1 MKKKQLLSGV
11 MALLLSASLCACGG
25 SKTAEG
31 TSEAAGESSEAET
44 SNTLSEGTPVPGG
57 SVVYG
62 MTQDL
67 ASLDPHVDTDAGTRD
82 VVFNLYEG
90 LVKPTSDG
98 GFIPAVA
105 SDYTISDDAKT
116 YTFTLRDGVTF
127 HDGTPVTIEDVK
139 YSIDRYAEIQ
149 GESSAFSS
157 LVDSVEVQDDKT
169 LVVNLKESYSE
180 FLPMMTIAIIPKS
193 NEDPAGNP
201 IGTGP
206 FKYVSYTPGQ
216 NLELEKYDG
225 YWQEGVPSLDS
236 VEFKFIADVDTAF
249 VELQAGTIDIS
260 DPSYSLEAAN
270 QIATIN
276 GGNSDLDGSVITT
289 RLKDFRGYGYIALSA
304 ENVKVGNDPA
314 SEESKDLR
322 KAIMTV
328 IAAYRDEGI
337 NSYYGDTAT
346 IINYPMSNTSW
357 AAPSVTD
364 DGYKIAYST
373 DVDGNEIYTSDMS
386 GDTKYAAALQAAL
399 GYFEAA
405 GYTVEN
411 GQVTAAPAGAKMEY
425 TVNIGASGNG
435 DHPSFQVL
443 TNAAAALKTIGFT
456 LTVNDLANASDL
468 YSSYQSGV
476 AEGWVAAWQST
487 NDPDTYQLY
496 DSNGSTN
503 YYKINDS
510 DLDELIEAARQTT
523 DQDARKAMYKEAMEI
538 ILDWGVELP
547 VYQRSEATIFSSERV
562 DTTTIPN
569 DMTPYWTYQSEINKI
584 ALK

>member
-98 GFIPAVA
+98 GFIAAVA

-116 YTFTLRDGVTF
+116 YTFTLRDGITF
-127 HDGTPVTIEDVK
+127 HDGTTVTIEDVK

-180 FLPMMTIAIIPKS
+180 FLPMMTIAIIPQS
-193 NEDPAGNP
+193 NEDPVGNP

-249 VELQAGTIDIS
+249 VELQAGTIDILKYLTS
-260 DPSYSLEAAN
+260 AQAETLGDDYNIVQGSMNLVHAMYLNSAYEPLSKTEVRQALCYAVDRDAINNFIFGGKSHIIGSHMIPAMSKYYEPEAETVYSYDPEKAKELLADAGYADGFDLEITVPSSYSQHVDSAQIIADELSQVGINVTLN
-270 QIATIN
+270 QVEWSTWLQDVYK
-276 GGNSDLDGSVITT
+276 GGN
-289 RLKDFRGYGYIALSA
+289 FQA
-304 ENVKVGNDPA
+304 
-314 SEESKDLR
+314 
-322 KAIMTV
+322 TV
-328 IAAYRDEGI
+328 IGFDG
-337 NSYYGDTAT
+337 TL
-346 IINYPMSNTSW
+346 
-357 AAPSVTD
+357 APSDWLKKYVTD
-364 DGYKIAYST
+364 DAKNFMHYSNTEYDDVFNTAYTTVDDDVKVENYKKAQMILAEDAAAVYIEDPANLVAVSKKFGGYTFYPTAA
-373 DVDGNEIYTSDMS
+373 EDMS
-386 GDTKYAAALQAAL
+386 LLYQ
-399 GYFEAA
+399 
-405 GYTVEN
+405 VE
-411 GQVTAAPAGAKMEY
+411 Q
-425 TVNIGASGNG
+425 
-435 DHPSFQVL
+435 
-443 TNAAAALKTIGFT
+443 
-456 LTVNDLANASDL
+456 
-468 YSSYQSGV
+468 
-476 AEGWVAAWQST
+476 
-487 NDPDTYQLY
+487 
-496 DSNGSTN
+496 
-503 YYKINDS
+503 
-510 DLDELIEAARQTT
+510 
-523 DQDARKAMYKEAMEI
+523 
-538 ILDWGVELP
+538 
-547 VYQRSEATIFSSERV
+547 
-562 DTTTIPN
+562 
-569 DMTPYWTYQSEINKI
+569 
-584 ALK
+584 

>member
-67 ASLDPHVDTDAGTRD
+67 ASLDPQVDTDAGTRD

-98 GFIPAVA
+98 GFIAAVA

-116 YTFTLRDGVTF
+116 YTFTLRDGITF

-180 FLPMMTIAIIPKS
+180 FLPMMTIAIIPQS
-193 NEDPAGNP
+193 NEDPVGNP

-249 VELQAGTIDIS
+249 VELQAGTIDILKYLTS
-260 DPSYSLEAAN
+260 AQAETLGDDYNIVQGSMNLVHAMYLNSAYEPLSKTEVRQALCYAVDRDAINNFIFGGKSHIIGSHMIPAMSKYYEPEAETVYSYDPEKAKELLADAGYADGFDLEITVPSSYSQHVDSAQIIADELSQVGINVTLN
-270 QIATIN
+270 QVEWSTWLQDVYK
-276 GGNSDLDGSVITT
+276 GGN
-289 RLKDFRGYGYIALSA
+289 FQA
-304 ENVKVGNDPA
+304 
-314 SEESKDLR
+314 
-322 KAIMTV
+322 TV
-328 IAAYRDEGI
+328 IGFDG
-337 NSYYGDTAT
+337 TL
-346 IINYPMSNTSW
+346 
-357 AAPSVTD
+357 APSDWLKKYVTD
-364 DGYKIAYST
+364 DAKNFMHYSNTEYDDVFNTAYTTVDDDVKVENYKKAQMILAEDAAAVYIEDPANLVAVSKKFGGYTFYPTAA
-373 DVDGNEIYTSDMS
+373 EDMS
-386 GDTKYAAALQAAL
+386 LLYQ
-399 GYFEAA
+399 
-405 GYTVEN
+405 VE
-411 GQVTAAPAGAKMEY
+411 Q
-425 TVNIGASGNG
+425 
-435 DHPSFQVL
+435 
-443 TNAAAALKTIGFT
+443 
-456 LTVNDLANASDL
+456 
-468 YSSYQSGV
+468 
-476 AEGWVAAWQST
+476 
-487 NDPDTYQLY
+487 
-496 DSNGSTN
+496 
-503 YYKINDS
+503 
-510 DLDELIEAARQTT
+510 
-523 DQDARKAMYKEAMEI
+523 
-538 ILDWGVELP
+538 
-547 VYQRSEATIFSSERV
+547 
-562 DTTTIPN
+562 
-569 DMTPYWTYQSEINKI
+569 
-584 ALK
+584 

>member
-105 SDYTISDDAKT
+105 SDYIISDDAKT
-116 YTFTLRDGVTF
+116 YTFTLRDGITF

-180 FLPMMTIAIIPKS
+180 FLPMMTIAIIPQS

-236 VEFKFIADVDTAF
+236 VVFKFIADVDTAF
-249 VELQAGTIDIS
+249 VELQAGTIDILKYLTS
-260 DPSYSLEAAN
+260 AQAETLGDDYNIVQGSMNLVHAMYLNSAYEPLSKTEVRQALCYAVDRDAINNFIFGGKSHIIGSHMIPAMSKYYEPEAETVYSYDPEKAKELLADAGYADGFDLEITVPSSYSQHVDSAQIIADELSQVGINVTLN
-270 QIATIN
+270 QVEWSTWLQDVYK
-276 GGNSDLDGSVITT
+276 GGN
-289 RLKDFRGYGYIALSA
+289 FQA
-304 ENVKVGNDPA
+304 
-314 SEESKDLR
+314 
-322 KAIMTV
+322 TV
-328 IAAYRDEGI
+328 IGFDG
-337 NSYYGDTAT
+337 TL
-346 IINYPMSNTSW
+346 
-357 AAPSVTD
+357 APSDWLKKYVTD
-364 DGYKIAYST
+364 DAKNFMHYSNTEYDDVFNTAYTTVDDDVKVENYKKAQMILAEDAAAVYIEDPANLVAVSKKFGGYTFYPTAA
-373 DVDGNEIYTSDMS
+373 EDMS
-386 GDTKYAAALQAAL
+386 LLYQ
-399 GYFEAA
+399 
-405 GYTVEN
+405 VE
-411 GQVTAAPAGAKMEY
+411 Q
-425 TVNIGASGNG
+425 
-435 DHPSFQVL
+435 
-443 TNAAAALKTIGFT
+443 
-456 LTVNDLANASDL
+456 
-468 YSSYQSGV
+468 
-476 AEGWVAAWQST
+476 
-487 NDPDTYQLY
+487 
-496 DSNGSTN
+496 
-503 YYKINDS
+503 
-510 DLDELIEAARQTT
+510 
-523 DQDARKAMYKEAMEI
+523 
-538 ILDWGVELP
+538 
-547 VYQRSEATIFSSERV
+547 
-562 DTTTIPN
+562 
-569 DMTPYWTYQSEINKI
+569 
-584 ALK
+584 

>member
-98 GFIPAVA
+98 GFIAAVA

-116 YTFTLRDGVTF
+116 YTFTLRDGITF

-180 FLPMMTIAIIPKS
+180 FLPMMTIAIIPQS

-249 VELQAGTIDIS
+249 VELQAGTIDILKYLTAAQAETLGDDYKIVQGS
-260 DPSYSLEAAN
+260 MNLVHAMYLNSAYEPLSKTEVRQALCYAVDRDAINNFIFGGKSHIIGSHMIPAMSKYYEPEAETVYSYDPEKAKELLADAGYADGFDLEITVPSSYSQHVDSAQIIADELSQVGINVTLN
-270 QIATIN
+270 QVEWSTWLQDVYK
-276 GGNSDLDGSVITT
+276 GGN
-289 RLKDFRGYGYIALSA
+289 FQA
-304 ENVKVGNDPA
+304 
-314 SEESKDLR
+314 
-322 KAIMTV
+322 TV
-328 IAAYRDEGI
+328 IGFDG
-337 NSYYGDTAT
+337 TL
-346 IINYPMSNTSW
+346 
-357 AAPSVTD
+357 APSDWLKKYVTD
-364 DGYKIAYST
+364 DAKNFMHYSNTEYDDVFNTAYTTVDDDVKVENYKKAQMILAEDAAAVYIEDPANLVAVSKKFGGYTFYPTAA
-373 DVDGNEIYTSDMS
+373 EDMS
-386 GDTKYAAALQAAL
+386 LLYQ
-399 GYFEAA
+399 
-405 GYTVEN
+405 VE
-411 GQVTAAPAGAKMEY
+411 Q
-425 TVNIGASGNG
+425 
-435 DHPSFQVL
+435 
-443 TNAAAALKTIGFT
+443 
-456 LTVNDLANASDL
+456 
-468 YSSYQSGV
+468 
-476 AEGWVAAWQST
+476 
-487 NDPDTYQLY
+487 
-496 DSNGSTN
+496 
-503 YYKINDS
+503 
-510 DLDELIEAARQTT
+510 
-523 DQDARKAMYKEAMEI
+523 
-538 ILDWGVELP
+538 
-547 VYQRSEATIFSSERV
+547 
-562 DTTTIPN
+562 
-569 DMTPYWTYQSEINKI
+569 
-584 ALK
+584 

>member
-31 TSEAAGESSEAET
+31 TSAAAGESSEAET

-105 SDYTISDDAKT
+105 SDYIISDDAKT
-116 YTFTLRDGVTF
+116 YTFTLRDGITF

-180 FLPMMTIAIIPKS
+180 FLPMMTIAIIPQS

-249 VELQAGTIDIS
+249 VELQAGTIDILKYLTS
-260 DPSYSLEAAN
+260 AQAETLGDDYNIVQGSMNLVHAMYLNSAYEPLSKTEVRQALCYAVDRDAINNFIFGGKSHIIGSHMIPAMSKYYEPEAETVYSYDPEKAKELLADAGYADGFDLEITVPSSYSQHVDSAQIIADELSQVGINVTLN
-270 QIATIN
+270 QVEWSTWLQDVYK
-276 GGNSDLDGSVITT
+276 GGN
-289 RLKDFRGYGYIALSA
+289 FQA
-304 ENVKVGNDPA
+304 
-314 SEESKDLR
+314 
-322 KAIMTV
+322 TV
-328 IAAYRDEGI
+328 IGFDG
-337 NSYYGDTAT
+337 TL
-346 IINYPMSNTSW
+346 
-357 AAPSVTD
+357 APSDWLKKYVTD
-364 DGYKIAYST
+364 DAKNFMHYSNTEYDDVFNTAYTTVDDDVKVENYKKAQMILAEDAAAVYIEDPANLVAVSKKFGGYTFYPTAA
-373 DVDGNEIYTSDMS
+373 EDMS
-386 GDTKYAAALQAAL
+386 LLYQ
-399 GYFEAA
+399 
-405 GYTVEN
+405 VE
-411 GQVTAAPAGAKMEY
+411 Q
-425 TVNIGASGNG
+425 
-435 DHPSFQVL
+435 
-443 TNAAAALKTIGFT
+443 
-456 LTVNDLANASDL
+456 
-468 YSSYQSGV
+468 
-476 AEGWVAAWQST
+476 
-487 NDPDTYQLY
+487 
-496 DSNGSTN
+496 
-503 YYKINDS
+503 
-510 DLDELIEAARQTT
+510 
-523 DQDARKAMYKEAMEI
+523 
-538 ILDWGVELP
+538 
-547 VYQRSEATIFSSERV
+547 
-562 DTTTIPN
+562 
-569 DMTPYWTYQSEINKI
+569 
-584 ALK
+584 

>member
-98 GFIPAVA
+98 GFISAVA

-116 YTFTLRDGVTF
+116 YTFTLRDGITF

-180 FLPMMTIAIIPKS
+180 FLPMMTIAIIPQS

-216 NLELEKYDG
+216 NLDLEKYDG

-249 VELQAGTIDIS
+249 VELQAGTIDILKYLTS
-260 DPSYSLEAAN
+260 AQAETLGDDYNIVQGSMNLVHAMYLNSAYEPLSKTEVRQALCYAVDRDAINNFIFGGKSHIIGSHMIPAMSKYYEPEAETVYSYDPEKAKELLADAGYADGFDLEITVPSSYSQHVDSAQIIADELSQVGINVTLN
-270 QIATIN
+270 QVEWSTWLQDVYK
-276 GGNSDLDGSVITT
+276 GGN
-289 RLKDFRGYGYIALSA
+289 FQA
-304 ENVKVGNDPA
+304 
-314 SEESKDLR
+314 
-322 KAIMTV
+322 TV
-328 IAAYRDEGI
+328 IGFDG
-337 NSYYGDTAT
+337 TL
-346 IINYPMSNTSW
+346 
-357 AAPSVTD
+357 APSDWLKKYVTD
-364 DGYKIAYST
+364 DAKNFMHYSNTEYDDVFNTAYTTVDDDVKVENYKKAQMILAEDAAAVYIEDPANLVAVSKKFGGYTFYPTAA
-373 DVDGNEIYTSDMS
+373 EDMS
-386 GDTKYAAALQAAL
+386 LLYQ
-399 GYFEAA
+399 
-405 GYTVEN
+405 VE
-411 GQVTAAPAGAKMEY
+411 Q
-425 TVNIGASGNG
+425 
-435 DHPSFQVL
+435 
-443 TNAAAALKTIGFT
+443 
-456 LTVNDLANASDL
+456 
-468 YSSYQSGV
+468 
-476 AEGWVAAWQST
+476 
-487 NDPDTYQLY
+487 
-496 DSNGSTN
+496 
-503 YYKINDS
+503 
-510 DLDELIEAARQTT
+510 
-523 DQDARKAMYKEAMEI
+523 
-538 ILDWGVELP
+538 
-547 VYQRSEATIFSSERV
+547 
-562 DTTTIPN
+562 
-569 DMTPYWTYQSEINKI
+569 
-584 ALK
+584 

>member
-105 SDYTISDDAKT
+105 SDYIISDDAKT
-116 YTFTLRDGVTF
+116 YTFTLRDGITF

-180 FLPMMTIAIIPKS
+180 FLPMMTIAIIPQS

-249 VELQAGTIDIS
+249 VELQAGTIDILKYLTS
-260 DPSYSLEAAN
+260 AQAETLGDDYNIVQGSMNLVHAMYLNSAYEPLSKTEVRQALCYAVDRDAINNFIFGGKSHIIGSHMIPAMSKYYEPEAETVYSYDPEKAKELLADAGYADGFDLEITVPSSYSQHVDSAQIIADELSQVGINVTLN
-270 QIATIN
+270 QVEWSTWLQDVYK
-276 GGNSDLDGSVITT
+276 GGN
-289 RLKDFRGYGYIALSA
+289 FQA
-304 ENVKVGNDPA
+304 
-314 SEESKDLR
+314 
-322 KAIMTV
+322 TV
-328 IAAYRDEGI
+328 IGFDG
-337 NSYYGDTAT
+337 TL
-346 IINYPMSNTSW
+346 
-357 AAPSVTD
+357 APSDWLKKYVTD
-364 DGYKIAYST
+364 DAKNFKIGRAH
-373 DVDGNEIYTSDMS
+373 V
-386 GDTKYAAALQAAL
+386 
-399 GYFEAA
+399 
-405 GYTVEN
+405 
-411 GQVTAAPAGAKMEY
+411 
-425 TVNIGASGNG
+425 
-435 DHPSFQVL
+435 
-443 TNAAAALKTIGFT
+443 
-456 LTVNDLANASDL
+456 
-468 YSSYQSGV
+468 
-476 AEGWVAAWQST
+476 
-487 NDPDTYQLY
+487 
-496 DSNGSTN
+496 
-503 YYKINDS
+503 
-510 DLDELIEAARQTT
+510 
-523 DQDARKAMYKEAMEI
+523 
-538 ILDWGVELP
+538 
-547 VYQRSEATIFSSERV
+547 
-562 DTTTIPN
+562 
-569 DMTPYWTYQSEINKI
+569 
-584 ALK
+584 

>member
-105 SDYTISDDAKT
+105 SDYIISDDAKT
-116 YTFTLRDGVTF
+116 YTFTLRDGITF

-180 FLPMMTIAIIPKS
+180 FLPMMTIAIIPQS

-249 VELQAGTIDIS
+249 VELQAGTIDILKYLTS
-260 DPSYSLEAAN
+260 AQAETLGDDYNIVQGSMNLVHAMYLNSAYEPLSKTEVRQALCYAVDRDAINNFIFGGKSHIIGSHMIPAMSKYYEPEAETVYSYDPEKAKELLADAGYADGFDLEITVPSSYSQHVDSAQFIADELSQVGINVTLN
-270 QIATIN
+270 QVEWSTWLQDVYK
-276 GGNSDLDGSVITT
+276 GGN
-289 RLKDFRGYGYIALSA
+289 FQA
-304 ENVKVGNDPA
+304 
-314 SEESKDLR
+314 
-322 KAIMTV
+322 TV
-328 IAAYRDEGI
+328 IGFDG
-337 NSYYGDTAT
+337 TL
-346 IINYPMSNTSW
+346 
-357 AAPSVTD
+357 APSDWLKKYVTD
-364 DGYKIAYST
+364 DAKNFMHYSNTEYDDVFNTAYTTVDDDVKVENYKKAQMILAEDAAAVYIEDPANLVAVSKKFGGYTFYPTAA
-373 DVDGNEIYTSDMS
+373 EDMS
-386 GDTKYAAALQAAL
+386 LLYQ
-399 GYFEAA
+399 
-405 GYTVEN
+405 VE
-411 GQVTAAPAGAKMEY
+411 Q
-425 TVNIGASGNG
+425 
-435 DHPSFQVL
+435 
-443 TNAAAALKTIGFT
+443 
-456 LTVNDLANASDL
+456 
-468 YSSYQSGV
+468 
-476 AEGWVAAWQST
+476 
-487 NDPDTYQLY
+487 
-496 DSNGSTN
+496 
-503 YYKINDS
+503 
-510 DLDELIEAARQTT
+510 
-523 DQDARKAMYKEAMEI
+523 
-538 ILDWGVELP
+538 
-547 VYQRSEATIFSSERV
+547 
-562 DTTTIPN
+562 
-569 DMTPYWTYQSEINKI
+569 
-584 ALK
+584 

>member
-105 SDYTISDDAKT
+105 SDYIISDDAKT
-116 YTFTLRDGVTF
+116 YTFTLRDGITF

-157 LVDSVEVQDDKT
+157 LVDSVDVQDDKT

-180 FLPMMTIAIIPKS
+180 FLPMMTIAIIPQS

-249 VELQAGTIDIS
+249 VELQAGTIDILKYLTS
-260 DPSYSLEAAN
+260 AQAETLGDDYNIVQGSMNLVHAMYLNSAYEPLSKTEVRQALCYAVDRDAINNFIFGGKSHIIGSHMIPAMSKYYEPEAETVYSYDPEKAKELLADAGYADGFDLEITVPSSYSQHVDSAQIIADELSQVGINVTLN
-270 QIATIN
+270 QVEWSTWLQDVYK
-276 GGNSDLDGSVITT
+276 GGN
-289 RLKDFRGYGYIALSA
+289 FQA
-304 ENVKVGNDPA
+304 
-314 SEESKDLR
+314 
-322 KAIMTV
+322 TV
-328 IAAYRDEGI
+328 IGFDG
-337 NSYYGDTAT
+337 TL
-346 IINYPMSNTSW
+346 
-357 AAPSVTD
+357 APSDWLKKYVTD
-364 DGYKIAYST
+364 DAKNFMHYSNTEYDDVFNTAYTTVDDDVKVENYKKAQMILAEDAAAVYIEDPANLVAVSKKFGGYTFYPTAA
-373 DVDGNEIYTSDMS
+373 EDMS
-386 GDTKYAAALQAAL
+386 LLYQ
-399 GYFEAA
+399 
-405 GYTVEN
+405 VE
-411 GQVTAAPAGAKMEY
+411 Q
-425 TVNIGASGNG
+425 
-435 DHPSFQVL
+435 
-443 TNAAAALKTIGFT
+443 
-456 LTVNDLANASDL
+456 
-468 YSSYQSGV
+468 
-476 AEGWVAAWQST
+476 
-487 NDPDTYQLY
+487 
-496 DSNGSTN
+496 
-503 YYKINDS
+503 
-510 DLDELIEAARQTT
+510 
-523 DQDARKAMYKEAMEI
+523 
-538 ILDWGVELP
+538 
-547 VYQRSEATIFSSERV
+547 
-562 DTTTIPN
+562 
-569 DMTPYWTYQSEINKI
+569 
-584 ALK
+584 

>member
-105 SDYTISDDAKT
+105 SDYIISDDAKT
-116 YTFTLRDGVTF
+116 YTFTLRDGITF

-157 LVDSVEVQDDKT
+157 LIDSVEVQDDKT

-180 FLPMMTIAIIPKS
+180 FLPMMTIAIIPQS

-216 NLELEKYDG
+216 NLELKKYDG

-249 VELQAGTIDIS
+249 VELQAGTIDILKYLTS
-260 DPSYSLEAAN
+260 AQAETLGDDYNIVQGSMNLVHAMYLNSAYEPLSKTEVRQALCYAVDRDAINNFIFGGKSHIIGSHMIPAMSKYYEPEAETVYSYDPEKAKELLADAGYADGFDLEITVPSSYSQHVDSAQIIADELSQVGVNVTLN
-270 QIATIN
+270 QVEWSTWLQDVYK
-276 GGNSDLDGSVITT
+276 GGN
-289 RLKDFRGYGYIALSA
+289 FQA
-304 ENVKVGNDPA
+304 
-314 SEESKDLR
+314 
-322 KAIMTV
+322 TV
-328 IAAYRDEGI
+328 IGFDG
-337 NSYYGDTAT
+337 TL
-346 IINYPMSNTSW
+346 
-357 AAPSVTD
+357 APSDWLKKYVTD
-364 DGYKIAYST
+364 DAKNFMHYSNTEYDDVFNTAYTTVDDDVKVENYKKAQMILAEDAAAVYIEDPANLVAVSKKFGGYTFYPTAA
-373 DVDGNEIYTSDMS
+373 EDMS
-386 GDTKYAAALQAAL
+386 LLYQ
-399 GYFEAA
+399 
-405 GYTVEN
+405 VE
-411 GQVTAAPAGAKMEY
+411 Q
-425 TVNIGASGNG
+425 
-435 DHPSFQVL
+435 
-443 TNAAAALKTIGFT
+443 
-456 LTVNDLANASDL
+456 
-468 YSSYQSGV
+468 
-476 AEGWVAAWQST
+476 
-487 NDPDTYQLY
+487 
-496 DSNGSTN
+496 
-503 YYKINDS
+503 
-510 DLDELIEAARQTT
+510 
-523 DQDARKAMYKEAMEI
+523 
-538 ILDWGVELP
+538 
-547 VYQRSEATIFSSERV
+547 
-562 DTTTIPN
+562 
-569 DMTPYWTYQSEINKI
+569 
-584 ALK
+584 

>member
-67 ASLDPHVDTDAGTRD
+67 PSLDPHVDTDAGTRD

-98 GFIPAVA
+98 GFIAAVA

-116 YTFTLRDGVTF
+116 YTFTLRDGITF

-180 FLPMMTIAIIPKS
+180 FLPMMTIAIIPQS

-216 NLELEKYDG
+216 NMELEKYDG

-249 VELQAGTIDIS
+249 VELQAGTIDILKYLTS
-260 DPSYSLEAAN
+260 AQAETLGDDYNIVQGSMNLVHAMYLNSAYEPLSKTEVRQALCYAVDRDAINNFIFGGKSHIIGSHMIPAMSKYYEPEAETVYSYDPEKAKELLADAGYADGFDLEITVPSSYSQHVDSAQIIADELSQVGINVTLN
-270 QIATIN
+270 QVEWSTWLQDVYK
-276 GGNSDLDGSVITT
+276 GGN
-289 RLKDFRGYGYIALSA
+289 FQA
-304 ENVKVGNDPA
+304 
-314 SEESKDLR
+314 
-322 KAIMTV
+322 TV
-328 IAAYRDEGI
+328 IGFDG
-337 NSYYGDTAT
+337 TL
-346 IINYPMSNTSW
+346 
-357 AAPSVTD
+357 APSDWLKKYVTD
-364 DGYKIAYST
+364 DAKNFMHYSNTEYDDVFNTAYTTVDDDVKVENYKKAQMILAEDAAAVYIEDPANLVAVSKKFGGYTFYPTAA
-373 DVDGNEIYTSDMS
+373 EDMS
-386 GDTKYAAALQAAL
+386 LLYQ
-399 GYFEAA
+399 
-405 GYTVEN
+405 VE
-411 GQVTAAPAGAKMEY
+411 Q
-425 TVNIGASGNG
+425 
-435 DHPSFQVL
+435 
-443 TNAAAALKTIGFT
+443 
-456 LTVNDLANASDL
+456 
-468 YSSYQSGV
+468 
-476 AEGWVAAWQST
+476 
-487 NDPDTYQLY
+487 
-496 DSNGSTN
+496 
-503 YYKINDS
+503 
-510 DLDELIEAARQTT
+510 
-523 DQDARKAMYKEAMEI
+523 
-538 ILDWGVELP
+538 
-547 VYQRSEATIFSSERV
+547 
-562 DTTTIPN
+562 
-569 DMTPYWTYQSEINKI
+569 
-584 ALK
+584 

>member
-98 GFIPAVA
+98 GFIAAVA

-127 HDGTPVTIEDVK
+127 HDGTSVTIEDVK

-180 FLPMMTIAIIPKS
+180 FLPMMTIAIIPQS

-249 VELQAGTIDIS
+249 VELQAGTIDILKYLTS
-260 DPSYSLEAAN
+260 AQAETLGDDYNIVQGSMNLVHAMYLNSAYEPLSKTEVRQALCYAVDRDAINNFIFGGKSHIIGSHMIPAMSKYYEPEAETVYSYDPEKAKELLADAGYADGFDLEITVPSSYSQHVDSAQIIADELSQVGINVTLN
-270 QIATIN
+270 QVEWSTWLQDVYK
-276 GGNSDLDGSVITT
+276 GGN
-289 RLKDFRGYGYIALSA
+289 FQA
-304 ENVKVGNDPA
+304 
-314 SEESKDLR
+314 
-322 KAIMTV
+322 TV
-328 IAAYRDEGI
+328 IGFDG
-337 NSYYGDTAT
+337 TL
-346 IINYPMSNTSW
+346 
-357 AAPSVTD
+357 APSDWLKKYVTD
-364 DGYKIAYST
+364 DAKNFMHYSNTEYDDVFNTAYTTVDDDVKVENYKKAQMILAEDAAAVYIEDPANLVAVSKKFGGYTFYPTAA
-373 DVDGNEIYTSDMS
+373 EDMS
-386 GDTKYAAALQAAL
+386 LLYQ
-399 GYFEAA
+399 
-405 GYTVEN
+405 VE
-411 GQVTAAPAGAKMEY
+411 Q
-425 TVNIGASGNG
+425 
-435 DHPSFQVL
+435 
-443 TNAAAALKTIGFT
+443 
-456 LTVNDLANASDL
+456 
-468 YSSYQSGV
+468 
-476 AEGWVAAWQST
+476 
-487 NDPDTYQLY
+487 
-496 DSNGSTN
+496 
-503 YYKINDS
+503 
-510 DLDELIEAARQTT
+510 
-523 DQDARKAMYKEAMEI
+523 
-538 ILDWGVELP
+538 
-547 VYQRSEATIFSSERV
+547 
-562 DTTTIPN
+562 
-569 DMTPYWTYQSEINKI
+569 
-584 ALK
+584 

>member
-116 YTFTLRDGVTF
+116 YTFTLRDGITF

-180 FLPMMTIAIIPKS
+180 FLPMMTIAIIPQS

-216 NLELEKYDG
+216 NLILEKYDG
-225 YWQEGVPSLDS
+225 YWQKGLPYLDR
-236 VEFKFIADVDTAF
+236 VEFKFTPDVDTAF
-249 VELQAGTIDIS
+249 MELQAGTIDILKYLTTAQAQS
-260 DPSYSLEAAN
+260 LSSEYNLVEGSMNLVHGMYLNSGYEPLSNAKVRQALCYAVDRDAINNFLFGGKSRIIGSNMIPNMTKYYEPQAESVYTYDVAKAKELLAEAGYPDGFDLEITVPSSYSQHVDTAQIIADELSQAGVRTTIKQVEWSTWLEEVYKNGQFQATVIGFDGTLAPGKMLQRYVSDDSKNFMHYSNAEFDRAFKEAYEAVDDAEKTAKYKEAQMILAQDAA
-270 QIATIN
+270 A
-276 GGNSDLDGSVITT
+276 V
-289 RLKDFRGYGYIALSA
+289 YI
-304 ENVKVGNDPA
+304 EDPA
-314 SEESKDLR
+314 NLVAVNK
-322 KAIMTV
+322 K
-328 IAAYRDEGI
+328 
-337 NSYYGDTAT
+337 
-346 IINYPMSNTSW
+346 
-357 AAPSVTD
+357 
-364 DGYKIAYST
+364 
-373 DVDGNEIYTSDMS
+373 
-386 GDTKYAAALQAAL
+386 
-399 GYFEAA
+399 FA
-405 GYTVEN
+405 GYTFYPTSAED
-411 GQVTAAPAGAKMEY
+411 M
-425 TVNIGASGNG
+425 S
-435 DHPSFQVL
+435 L
-443 TNAAAALKTIGFT
+443 
-456 LTVNDLANASDL
+456 L
-468 YSSYQSGV
+468 YQ
-476 AEGWVAAWQST
+476 
-487 NDPDTYQLY
+487 
-496 DSNGSTN
+496 
-503 YYKINDS
+503 
-510 DLDELIEAARQTT
+510 
-523 DQDARKAMYKEAMEI
+523 
-538 ILDWGVELP
+538 
-547 VYQRSEATIFSSERV
+547 
-562 DTTTIPN
+562 
-569 DMTPYWTYQSEINKI
+569 I
-584 ALK
+584 AQ

>member
-105 SDYTISDDAKT
+105 SDYIISDDAKT
-116 YTFTLRDGVTF
+116 YTFTLRDGITF

-180 FLPMMTIAIIPKS
+180 FLPMMTIAIIPQS

-249 VELQAGTIDIS
+249 VELQAGTIDILKYLTFAQAETLGDDYNIVQGS
-260 DPSYSLEAAN
+260 MNLVHAMYLNSAYEPLSKTEVRQALCYAVDRDAINNFIFGGKSHIIGSHMIPAMSKYYEPEAETVYSYDPEKAKELLADAGYADGFDLEITVPSSYSQHVDSAQIIADELSQVGINVTLN
-270 QIATIN
+270 QVEWSTWLQDVYK
-276 GGNSDLDGSVITT
+276 GGN
-289 RLKDFRGYGYIALSA
+289 FQA
-304 ENVKVGNDPA
+304 
-314 SEESKDLR
+314 
-322 KAIMTV
+322 TV
-328 IAAYRDEGI
+328 IGFDG
-337 NSYYGDTAT
+337 TL
-346 IINYPMSNTSW
+346 
-357 AAPSVTD
+357 APSDWLKKYVTD
-364 DGYKIAYST
+364 DAKNFMHYSNTEYDDVFNTAYTTVDDDVKVENYKKAQMILAEDAAAVYIEDPANLVAVSKKFGGYTFYPTAA
-373 DVDGNEIYTSDMS
+373 EDMS
-386 GDTKYAAALQAAL
+386 LLYQ
-399 GYFEAA
+399 
-405 GYTVEN
+405 VE
-411 GQVTAAPAGAKMEY
+411 Q
-425 TVNIGASGNG
+425 
-435 DHPSFQVL
+435 
-443 TNAAAALKTIGFT
+443 
-456 LTVNDLANASDL
+456 
-468 YSSYQSGV
+468 
-476 AEGWVAAWQST
+476 
-487 NDPDTYQLY
+487 
-496 DSNGSTN
+496 
-503 YYKINDS
+503 
-510 DLDELIEAARQTT
+510 
-523 DQDARKAMYKEAMEI
+523 
-538 ILDWGVELP
+538 
-547 VYQRSEATIFSSERV
+547 
-562 DTTTIPN
+562 
-569 DMTPYWTYQSEINKI
+569 
-584 ALK
+584 

>member
-105 SDYTISDDAKT
+105 SDYIISDDAKT
-116 YTFTLRDGVTF
+116 YTFTLRDGITF

-180 FLPMMTIAIIPKS
+180 FLPMMTIAIIPQS

-249 VELQAGTIDIS
+249 VELQAGTIDILKYLTS
-260 DPSYSLEAAN
+260 AQAETLGDDYNIVQGSMNLVHAMYLNSAYEPLSKTEVRQALCYAVDRDAINNFIFGGKSHIIGSHMIPAMSKYYEPEAETVYSYDPEKAKELLADAGYADGFDLEITVPSSYSQHVDSAQIIADELSQVGINVTLN
-270 QIATIN
+270 QVEWSTWLQDVYK
-276 GGNSDLDGSVITT
+276 GGN
-289 RLKDFRGYGYIALSA
+289 FQA
-304 ENVKVGNDPA
+304 
-314 SEESKDLR
+314 
-322 KAIMTV
+322 TV
-328 IAAYRDEGI
+328 IGFDG
-337 NSYYGDTAT
+337 TL
-346 IINYPMSNTSW
+346 
-357 AAPSVTD
+357 APSDWLKKYVTD
-364 DGYKIAYST
+364 DAKNFMHYSNTEYDDVFNTAYTTVDDDVKVENYKKAQMILAEDAGSRLHRRSGEPRSSQQEVWRLHLLPDGSRGYVPVI
-373 DVDGNEIYTSDMS
+373 S
-386 GDTKYAAALQAAL
+386 GRAVK
-399 GYFEAA
+399 
-405 GYTVEN
+405 YTV
-411 GQVTAAPAGAKMEY
+411 
-425 TVNIGASGNG
+425 
-435 DHPSFQVL
+435 
-443 TNAAAALKTIGFT
+443 TIQQIPVATTF
-456 LTVNDLANASDL
+456 
-468 YSSYQSGV
+468 SYGIF
-476 AEGWVAAWQST
+476 
-487 NDPDTYQLY
+487 
-496 DSNGSTN
+496 GS
-503 YYKINDS
+503 KS
-510 DLDELIEAARQTT
+510 AC
-523 DQDARKAMYKEAMEI
+523 
-538 ILDWGVELP
+538 P
-547 VYQRSEATIFSSERV
+547 
-562 DTTTIPN
+562 
-569 DMTPYWTYQSEINKI
+569 
-584 ALK
+584 

>member
-98 GFIPAVA
+98 GFIAAVA

-116 YTFTLRDGVTF
+116 YTFTLRDGITF

-180 FLPMMTIAIIPKS
+180 FLPMMTIAIIPQS

-249 VELQAGTIDIS
+249 VELQAGTIDILKYLTAAQAETLGDEDYNIVQGS
-260 DPSYSLEAAN
+260 MNLVHAMYLNSAYEPLSKTEVRQALCYAVDRDAINNFIFGGKSHIIGSHMIPAMSKYYEPEAETVYSYDPEKAKELLADAGYADGFDLEITVPSSYSQHVDSAQIIADELSQVGVNVTLN
-270 QIATIN
+270 QVEWSTWLQDVYK
-276 GGNSDLDGSVITT
+276 GGN
-289 RLKDFRGYGYIALSA
+289 FQA
-304 ENVKVGNDPA
+304 
-314 SEESKDLR
+314 
-322 KAIMTV
+322 TV
-328 IAAYRDEGI
+328 IGFDG
-337 NSYYGDTAT
+337 TL
-346 IINYPMSNTSW
+346 
-357 AAPSVTD
+357 APSDWLKKYVTD
-364 DGYKIAYST
+364 DAKNFMHYSNTEYDDVFNTAYTTVDDDVKVENYKKAQMILAEDAAAVYIEDPANLVAVSKKFGGYTFYPTAA
-373 DVDGNEIYTSDMS
+373 EDMS
-386 GDTKYAAALQAAL
+386 LLYQ
-399 GYFEAA
+399 
-405 GYTVEN
+405 VE
-411 GQVTAAPAGAKMEY
+411 Q
-425 TVNIGASGNG
+425 
-435 DHPSFQVL
+435 
-443 TNAAAALKTIGFT
+443 
-456 LTVNDLANASDL
+456 
-468 YSSYQSGV
+468 
-476 AEGWVAAWQST
+476 
-487 NDPDTYQLY
+487 
-496 DSNGSTN
+496 
-503 YYKINDS
+503 
-510 DLDELIEAARQTT
+510 
-523 DQDARKAMYKEAMEI
+523 
-538 ILDWGVELP
+538 
-547 VYQRSEATIFSSERV
+547 
-562 DTTTIPN
+562 
-569 DMTPYWTYQSEINKI
+569 
-584 ALK
+584 

>member
-1 MKKKQLLSGV
+1 MKKKQLLLGV

-98 GFIPAVA
+98 GFIAAVA

-116 YTFTLRDGVTF
+116 YTFTLRDGITF

-180 FLPMMTIAIIPKS
+180 FLPMMTIAIIPQS

-249 VELQAGTIDIS
+249 VELQAGTIDILKYLTS
-260 DPSYSLEAAN
+260 AQAETLGDDYNIVQGSMNLVHAMYLNSAYEPLSKTEVRQALCYAVDRDAINNFIFGGKSHIIGSHMIPAMSKYYEPEAETVYSYDPEKAKELLADAGYADGFDLEITVPSSYSQHVDSAQIIADELSQVGINVTLN
-270 QIATIN
+270 QVEWSTWLQDVYK
-276 GGNSDLDGSVITT
+276 GGN
-289 RLKDFRGYGYIALSA
+289 FQA
-304 ENVKVGNDPA
+304 
-314 SEESKDLR
+314 
-322 KAIMTV
+322 TV
-328 IAAYRDEGI
+328 IGFDG
-337 NSYYGDTAT
+337 TL
-346 IINYPMSNTSW
+346 
-357 AAPSVTD
+357 APSDWLKKYVTD
-364 DGYKIAYST
+364 DAKNFMHYSNTEYDDVFNTAYTTVDDDVKVENYKKAQMILAEDAAAVYIEDPANLVAVSKKFGGYTFYPTAA
-373 DVDGNEIYTSDMS
+373 EDMS
-386 GDTKYAAALQAAL
+386 LLYQ
-399 GYFEAA
+399 
-405 GYTVEN
+405 VE
-411 GQVTAAPAGAKMEY
+411 Q
-425 TVNIGASGNG
+425 
-435 DHPSFQVL
+435 
-443 TNAAAALKTIGFT
+443 
-456 LTVNDLANASDL
+456 
-468 YSSYQSGV
+468 
-476 AEGWVAAWQST
+476 
-487 NDPDTYQLY
+487 
-496 DSNGSTN
+496 
-503 YYKINDS
+503 
-510 DLDELIEAARQTT
+510 
-523 DQDARKAMYKEAMEI
+523 
-538 ILDWGVELP
+538 
-547 VYQRSEATIFSSERV
+547 
-562 DTTTIPN
+562 
-569 DMTPYWTYQSEINKI
+569 
-584 ALK
+584 

>member
-57 SVVYG
+57 SIVYG

-105 SDYTISDDAKT
+105 SDYIISDDAKT
-116 YTFTLRDGVTF
+116 YTFTLRDGITF

-180 FLPMMTIAIIPKS
+180 FLPMMTIAIIPQS

-249 VELQAGTIDIS
+249 VELQAGTIDILKYLTS
-260 DPSYSLEAAN
+260 AQAETLGDDYNIVQGSMNLVHAMYLNSAYEPLSKTEVRQALCYAVDRDAINNFIFGGKSHIIGSHMIPAMSKYYEPEAETVYSYDPEKAKELLADAGYADGFDLEITVPSSYSQHVDSAQIIADELSQVGINVTLN
-270 QIATIN
+270 QVEWSTWLQDVYK
-276 GGNSDLDGSVITT
+276 GGN
-289 RLKDFRGYGYIALSA
+289 FQA
-304 ENVKVGNDPA
+304 
-314 SEESKDLR
+314 
-322 KAIMTV
+322 TV
-328 IAAYRDEGI
+328 IGFDG
-337 NSYYGDTAT
+337 TL
-346 IINYPMSNTSW
+346 
-357 AAPSVTD
+357 APSDWLKKYVTD
-364 DGYKIAYST
+364 DAKNFMHYSNTEYDDVFNTAYTTVDDDVKVENYKKAQMILAEDAAAVYIEDPANLVAVSKKFGGYTFYPTAA
-373 DVDGNEIYTSDMS
+373 EDMS
-386 GDTKYAAALQAAL
+386 LLYQ
-399 GYFEAA
+399 
-405 GYTVEN
+405 VE
-411 GQVTAAPAGAKMEY
+411 Q
-425 TVNIGASGNG
+425 
-435 DHPSFQVL
+435 
-443 TNAAAALKTIGFT
+443 
-456 LTVNDLANASDL
+456 
-468 YSSYQSGV
+468 
-476 AEGWVAAWQST
+476 
-487 NDPDTYQLY
+487 
-496 DSNGSTN
+496 
-503 YYKINDS
+503 
-510 DLDELIEAARQTT
+510 
-523 DQDARKAMYKEAMEI
+523 
-538 ILDWGVELP
+538 
-547 VYQRSEATIFSSERV
+547 
-562 DTTTIPN
+562 
-569 DMTPYWTYQSEINKI
+569 
-584 ALK
+584 

>member
-98 GFIPAVA
+98 GFIAAVA

-116 YTFTLRDGVTF
+116 YTFTLRDGITF

-180 FLPMMTIAIIPKS
+180 FLPMMTIAIIPQS

-249 VELQAGTIDIS
+249 VELQAGTIDILKYLTS
-260 DPSYSLEAAN
+260 AQAETLGDDYNIVQGSMNLVHAMYLNSAYDPLSKTEVRQALCYAVDRDAINNFIFGGKSHIIGSHMIPAMSKYYEPEAETVYSYDPEKAKELLADAGYADGFDLEITVPSSYSQHVDSAQIIADELSQVGINVTLN
-270 QIATIN
+270 QVEWSTWLQDVYK
-276 GGNSDLDGSVITT
+276 GGN
-289 RLKDFRGYGYIALSA
+289 FQA
-304 ENVKVGNDPA
+304 
-314 SEESKDLR
+314 
-322 KAIMTV
+322 TV
-328 IAAYRDEGI
+328 IGFDG
-337 NSYYGDTAT
+337 TL
-346 IINYPMSNTSW
+346 
-357 AAPSVTD
+357 APSDWLKKYVTD
-364 DGYKIAYST
+364 DAKNFMHYSNTEYDDVFNTAYTTVDDDVKVENYKKAQMILAEDAAAVYIEDPANLVAVSKKFGGYTFYPTAA
-373 DVDGNEIYTSDMS
+373 EDMS
-386 GDTKYAAALQAAL
+386 LLYQ
-399 GYFEAA
+399 
-405 GYTVEN
+405 VE
-411 GQVTAAPAGAKMEY
+411 Q
-425 TVNIGASGNG
+425 
-435 DHPSFQVL
+435 
-443 TNAAAALKTIGFT
+443 
-456 LTVNDLANASDL
+456 
-468 YSSYQSGV
+468 
-476 AEGWVAAWQST
+476 
-487 NDPDTYQLY
+487 
-496 DSNGSTN
+496 
-503 YYKINDS
+503 
-510 DLDELIEAARQTT
+510 
-523 DQDARKAMYKEAMEI
+523 
-538 ILDWGVELP
+538 
-547 VYQRSEATIFSSERV
+547 
-562 DTTTIPN
+562 
-569 DMTPYWTYQSEINKI
+569 
-584 ALK
+584 

>member
-98 GFIPAVA
+98 GFIAAVA

-116 YTFTLRDGVTF
+116 YTFTLRDGITF

-180 FLPMMTIAIIPKS
+180 FLPMMTIAIIPQS

-216 NLELEKYDG
+216 NMELEKYDG

-249 VELQAGTIDIS
+249 VELQAGTIDILKYLTS
-260 DPSYSLEAAN
+260 AQAETLGDDYNIVQGSMNLVHAMYLNSAYEPLSKTEVRQALCYAVDRDAINNFIFGGKSHIIGSHMIPAMSKYYEPEAETVYSYDPEKAKELLADAGYADGFDLEITVPSSYSQHVDSAQIIADELSQVGINVTLN
-270 QIATIN
+270 QVEWSTWLQDVYK
-276 GGNSDLDGSVITT
+276 GGN
-289 RLKDFRGYGYIALSA
+289 FQA
-304 ENVKVGNDPA
+304 
-314 SEESKDLR
+314 
-322 KAIMTV
+322 TV
-328 IAAYRDEGI
+328 IGFDG
-337 NSYYGDTAT
+337 TL
-346 IINYPMSNTSW
+346 
-357 AAPSVTD
+357 APSDWLKKYVTD
-364 DGYKIAYST
+364 DAKNFMHYSNTEYDDVFNTAYTTVDDDVKVENYKKAQMILAEDAAAVYIEDPANLVAVSKKFGGYTFYPTAA
-373 DVDGNEIYTSDMS
+373 EDMS
-386 GDTKYAAALQAAL
+386 LLYQ
-399 GYFEAA
+399 
-405 GYTVEN
+405 VE
-411 GQVTAAPAGAKMEY
+411 Q
-425 TVNIGASGNG
+425 
-435 DHPSFQVL
+435 
-443 TNAAAALKTIGFT
+443 
-456 LTVNDLANASDL
+456 
-468 YSSYQSGV
+468 
-476 AEGWVAAWQST
+476 
-487 NDPDTYQLY
+487 
-496 DSNGSTN
+496 
-503 YYKINDS
+503 
-510 DLDELIEAARQTT
+510 
-523 DQDARKAMYKEAMEI
+523 
-538 ILDWGVELP
+538 
-547 VYQRSEATIFSSERV
+547 
-562 DTTTIPN
+562 
-569 DMTPYWTYQSEINKI
+569 
-584 ALK
+584 

>member
-98 GFIPAVA
+98 GFISAVA

-249 VELQAGTIDIS
+249 VELQAGTIDILKYLTAAQAETLGDEDYNIVQGS
-260 DPSYSLEAAN
+260 MNLVHAMYLNSAYEPLSKTEVRQALCYAVDRDAINNFIFGGKSHIIGSHMIPAMSKYYEPEAETVYSYDPEKAKELLADAGYADGFDLEITVPSSYSQHVDSAQIIADELSQVGVNVTLN
-270 QIATIN
+270 QVEWSTWLQDVYK
-276 GGNSDLDGSVITT
+276 GGN
-289 RLKDFRGYGYIALSA
+289 FQA
-304 ENVKVGNDPA
+304 
-314 SEESKDLR
+314 
-322 KAIMTV
+322 TV
-328 IAAYRDEGI
+328 IGFDG
-337 NSYYGDTAT
+337 TL
-346 IINYPMSNTSW
+346 
-357 AAPSVTD
+357 APSDWLKKYVTD
-364 DGYKIAYST
+364 DAKNFMHYSNTEYDDVFNTAYTTVDDDVKVENYKKAQMILAEDAGSQVYIEDPANLVAVSKKFGGYTFYPTAA
-373 DVDGNEIYTSDMS
+373 EDMS
-386 GDTKYAAALQAAL
+386 LLYQ
-399 GYFEAA
+399 
-405 GYTVEN
+405 VE
-411 GQVTAAPAGAKMEY
+411 Q
-425 TVNIGASGNG
+425 
-435 DHPSFQVL
+435 
-443 TNAAAALKTIGFT
+443 
-456 LTVNDLANASDL
+456 
-468 YSSYQSGV
+468 
-476 AEGWVAAWQST
+476 
-487 NDPDTYQLY
+487 
-496 DSNGSTN
+496 
-503 YYKINDS
+503 
-510 DLDELIEAARQTT
+510 
-523 DQDARKAMYKEAMEI
+523 
-538 ILDWGVELP
+538 
-547 VYQRSEATIFSSERV
+547 
-562 DTTTIPN
+562 
-569 DMTPYWTYQSEINKI
+569 
-584 ALK
+584 

>member
-98 GFIPAVA
+98 GFIAAVA

-116 YTFTLRDGVTF
+116 YTFTLRDGITF

-180 FLPMMTIAIIPKS
+180 FLPMMTIAIIPQS
-193 NEDPAGNP
+193 NEDPVGNP

-249 VELQAGTIDIS
+249 VELQAGTIDILKYLTS
-260 DPSYSLEAAN
+260 AQAETLGDDYNIVQGSMNLVHAMYLNSAYEPLSKTEVRQALCYAVDRDAINNFIFGGKSHIIGSHMIPAMSKYYEPEAETVYSYDPEKAKELLADAGYADGFDLEITVPSSYSQHVDSAQIIADELSQVGINVTLN
-270 QIATIN
+270 QVEWSTWLQDVYK
-276 GGNSDLDGSVITT
+276 GGN
-289 RLKDFRGYGYIALSA
+289 FQA
-304 ENVKVGNDPA
+304 
-314 SEESKDLR
+314 
-322 KAIMTV
+322 TV
-328 IAAYRDEGI
+328 IGFDG
-337 NSYYGDTAT
+337 TL
-346 IINYPMSNTSW
+346 
-357 AAPSVTD
+357 APSDWLKKYVTD
-364 DGYKIAYST
+364 DAKNFMHYSNTEYDDVFNTAYTTVDDDVKVENYKKAQMILAEDAAAVYIEAVSKKFGGYTFYPTAA
-373 DVDGNEIYTSDMS
+373 EDMS
-386 GDTKYAAALQAAL
+386 LLYQ
-399 GYFEAA
+399 
-405 GYTVEN
+405 VE
-411 GQVTAAPAGAKMEY
+411 Q
-425 TVNIGASGNG
+425 
-435 DHPSFQVL
+435 
-443 TNAAAALKTIGFT
+443 
-456 LTVNDLANASDL
+456 
-468 YSSYQSGV
+468 
-476 AEGWVAAWQST
+476 
-487 NDPDTYQLY
+487 
-496 DSNGSTN
+496 
-503 YYKINDS
+503 
-510 DLDELIEAARQTT
+510 
-523 DQDARKAMYKEAMEI
+523 
-538 ILDWGVELP
+538 
-547 VYQRSEATIFSSERV
+547 
-562 DTTTIPN
+562 
-569 DMTPYWTYQSEINKI
+569 
-584 ALK
+584 

>member
-31 TSEAAGESSEAET
+31 TSEAVGESSEAET

-98 GFIPAVA
+98 GFIAAVA

-116 YTFTLRDGVTF
+116 YTFTLRDGITF

-180 FLPMMTIAIIPKS
+180 FLPMMTIAIIPQS

-249 VELQAGTIDIS
+249 VELQAGTIDILKYLTS
-260 DPSYSLEAAN
+260 AQAETLGDDYNIVQGSMNLVHAMYLNSAYEPLSKTEVRQALCYAVDRDAINNFIFGGKSHIIGSHMIPAMSKYYEPEAETVYSYDPEKAKELLADAGYADGFDLEITVPSSYSQHVDSAQIIADELSQVGINVTLN
-270 QIATIN
+270 QVEWSTWLQDVYK
-276 GGNSDLDGSVITT
+276 GGN
-289 RLKDFRGYGYIALSA
+289 FQA
-304 ENVKVGNDPA
+304 
-314 SEESKDLR
+314 
-322 KAIMTV
+322 TV
-328 IAAYRDEGI
+328 IGFDG
-337 NSYYGDTAT
+337 TL
-346 IINYPMSNTSW
+346 
-357 AAPSVTD
+357 APSDWLKKYVTD
-364 DGYKIAYST
+364 DAKNFMHYSNTEYDDVFNTAYTTVDDDVKVENYKKAQMILAEDAAAVYIEDPANLVAVSKKFGGYTFYPTAA
-373 DVDGNEIYTSDMS
+373 EDMS
-386 GDTKYAAALQAAL
+386 LLYQ
-399 GYFEAA
+399 
-405 GYTVEN
+405 VE
-411 GQVTAAPAGAKMEY
+411 Q
-425 TVNIGASGNG
+425 
-435 DHPSFQVL
+435 
-443 TNAAAALKTIGFT
+443 
-456 LTVNDLANASDL
+456 
-468 YSSYQSGV
+468 
-476 AEGWVAAWQST
+476 
-487 NDPDTYQLY
+487 
-496 DSNGSTN
+496 
-503 YYKINDS
+503 
-510 DLDELIEAARQTT
+510 
-523 DQDARKAMYKEAMEI
+523 
-538 ILDWGVELP
+538 
-547 VYQRSEATIFSSERV
+547 
-562 DTTTIPN
+562 
-569 DMTPYWTYQSEINKI
+569 
-584 ALK
+584 

>member
-105 SDYTISDDAKT
+105 SDYIISDDAKT
-116 YTFTLRDGVTF
+116 YTFTLRDGITF

-180 FLPMMTIAIIPKS
+180 FLPMMTIAIIPQS

-249 VELQAGTIDIS
+249 VELQAGTIDILKYLTS
-260 DPSYSLEAAN
+260 AQAETLGDDYNIVQGSMNLVHAMYLNSAYEPLSKTEVRQALCYAVDRDAINNFIFGGKSHIIGSHMIPAMSKYYEPEAETVYSYDPEKAKELLADAGYADGFDLEITVPSSYSQHVDSAQIIADELSQVGINVTLN
-270 QIATIN
+270 QVEWSTWLQDVYN
-276 GGNSDLDGSVITT
+276 GGN
-289 RLKDFRGYGYIALSA
+289 FQA
-304 ENVKVGNDPA
+304 
-314 SEESKDLR
+314 
-322 KAIMTV
+322 TV
-328 IAAYRDEGI
+328 IGFDG
-337 NSYYGDTAT
+337 TL
-346 IINYPMSNTSW
+346 
-357 AAPSVTD
+357 APSDWLKKYVTD
-364 DGYKIAYST
+364 DAKNFMHYSNTEYDDVFNTAYTTVDDDVKVENYKKAQMILAEDAAAVYIEDPANLVAVSKKFGGYTFYPTAA
-373 DVDGNEIYTSDMS
+373 EDMS
-386 GDTKYAAALQAAL
+386 LLYQ
-399 GYFEAA
+399 
-405 GYTVEN
+405 VE
-411 GQVTAAPAGAKMEY
+411 Q
-425 TVNIGASGNG
+425 
-435 DHPSFQVL
+435 
-443 TNAAAALKTIGFT
+443 
-456 LTVNDLANASDL
+456 
-468 YSSYQSGV
+468 
-476 AEGWVAAWQST
+476 
-487 NDPDTYQLY
+487 
-496 DSNGSTN
+496 
-503 YYKINDS
+503 
-510 DLDELIEAARQTT
+510 
-523 DQDARKAMYKEAMEI
+523 
-538 ILDWGVELP
+538 
-547 VYQRSEATIFSSERV
+547 
-562 DTTTIPN
+562 
-569 DMTPYWTYQSEINKI
+569 
-584 ALK
+584 

>member
-105 SDYTISDDAKT
+105 SDYIISDDAKT
-116 YTFTLRDGVTF
+116 YTFTLRDGITF

-180 FLPMMTIAIIPKS
+180 FLPMMTIAIIPQS

-201 IGTGP
+201 IGP

-216 NLELEKYDG
+216 NLELKKYDG

-249 VELQAGTIDIS
+249 VELQAGTIDILKYLTS
-260 DPSYSLEAAN
+260 AQAETLGDDYNIVQGSMNLVHAMYLNSAYEPLSKTEVRQALCYAVDRDAINNFIFGGKSHIIGSHMIPAMSKYYEPEAETVYSYDPEKAKELLADAGYADGFDLEITVPSSYSQHVDSAQIIADELSQVGINVTLN
-270 QIATIN
+270 QVEWSTWLQDVYK
-276 GGNSDLDGSVITT
+276 GGN
-289 RLKDFRGYGYIALSA
+289 FQA
-304 ENVKVGNDPA
+304 
-314 SEESKDLR
+314 
-322 KAIMTV
+322 TV
-328 IAAYRDEGI
+328 IGFDG
-337 NSYYGDTAT
+337 TL
-346 IINYPMSNTSW
+346 
-357 AAPSVTD
+357 APSDWLKKYVTD
-364 DGYKIAYST
+364 DAKNFMHYSNTEYDDVFNTAYTTVDDDVKVENYKKAQMILAEDAAAVYIEDPANLVAVSKKFGGYTFYPTAA
-373 DVDGNEIYTSDMS
+373 EDMS
-386 GDTKYAAALQAAL
+386 LLYQ
-399 GYFEAA
+399 
-405 GYTVEN
+405 VE
-411 GQVTAAPAGAKMEY
+411 Q
-425 TVNIGASGNG
+425 
-435 DHPSFQVL
+435 
-443 TNAAAALKTIGFT
+443 
-456 LTVNDLANASDL
+456 
-468 YSSYQSGV
+468 
-476 AEGWVAAWQST
+476 
-487 NDPDTYQLY
+487 
-496 DSNGSTN
+496 
-503 YYKINDS
+503 
-510 DLDELIEAARQTT
+510 
-523 DQDARKAMYKEAMEI
+523 
-538 ILDWGVELP
+538 
-547 VYQRSEATIFSSERV
+547 
-562 DTTTIPN
+562 
-569 DMTPYWTYQSEINKI
+569 
-584 ALK
+584 

>member
-98 GFIPAVA
+98 GFILAVA
-105 SDYTISDDAKT
+105 SDYIISDDAKT
-116 YTFTLRDGVTF
+116 YTFTLRDGITF

-180 FLPMMTIAIIPKS
+180 FLPMMTIAIIPQS

-249 VELQAGTIDIS
+249 VELQAGTIDILKYLTS
-260 DPSYSLEAAN
+260 AQAETLGDDYNIVQGSMNLVHAMYLNSAYEPLSKTEVRQALCYAVDRDAINNFIFGGKSHIIGSHMIPAMSKYYEPEAETVYSYDPEKAKELLADAGYADGFDLEITVPSSYSQHVDSAQIIADELSQVGINVTLN
-270 QIATIN
+270 QVEWSTWLQDVYK
-276 GGNSDLDGSVITT
+276 GGN
-289 RLKDFRGYGYIALSA
+289 FQA
-304 ENVKVGNDPA
+304 
-314 SEESKDLR
+314 
-322 KAIMTV
+322 TV
-328 IAAYRDEGI
+328 IGFDG
-337 NSYYGDTAT
+337 TL
-346 IINYPMSNTSW
+346 
-357 AAPSVTD
+357 APSDWLKKYVTD
-364 DGYKIAYST
+364 DAKNFMHYSNTEYDDVFNTAYTTVDDDVKVENYKKAQMILAEDAAAVYIEDPANLVAVSKKFGGYTFYPTAA
-373 DVDGNEIYTSDMS
+373 EDMS
-386 GDTKYAAALQAAL
+386 LLYQ
-399 GYFEAA
+399 
-405 GYTVEN
+405 VE
-411 GQVTAAPAGAKMEY
+411 Q
-425 TVNIGASGNG
+425 
-435 DHPSFQVL
+435 
-443 TNAAAALKTIGFT
+443 
-456 LTVNDLANASDL
+456 
-468 YSSYQSGV
+468 
-476 AEGWVAAWQST
+476 
-487 NDPDTYQLY
+487 
-496 DSNGSTN
+496 
-503 YYKINDS
+503 
-510 DLDELIEAARQTT
+510 
-523 DQDARKAMYKEAMEI
+523 
-538 ILDWGVELP
+538 
-547 VYQRSEATIFSSERV
+547 
-562 DTTTIPN
+562 
-569 DMTPYWTYQSEINKI
+569 
-584 ALK
+584 

>member
-44 SNTLSEGTPVPGG
+44 CNTLSEGTPVPGG

-105 SDYTISDDAKT
+105 SDYIISDDAKT
-116 YTFTLRDGVTF
+116 YTFTLRDGITF

-180 FLPMMTIAIIPKS
+180 FLPMMTIAIIPQS

-249 VELQAGTIDIS
+249 VELQAGTIDILKYLTS
-260 DPSYSLEAAN
+260 AQAETLGDDYNIVQGSMNLVHAMYLNSAYEPLSKTEVRQALCYAVDRDAINNFIFGGKSHIIGSHMIPAMSKYYEPEAETVYSYDPEKAKELLADAGYADGFDLEITVPSSYSQHVDSAQIIADELSQVGINVTLN
-270 QIATIN
+270 QVEWSTWLQDVYK
-276 GGNSDLDGSVITT
+276 GGN
-289 RLKDFRGYGYIALSA
+289 FQA
-304 ENVKVGNDPA
+304 
-314 SEESKDLR
+314 
-322 KAIMTV
+322 TV
-328 IAAYRDEGI
+328 IGFDG
-337 NSYYGDTAT
+337 TL
-346 IINYPMSNTSW
+346 
-357 AAPSVTD
+357 APSDWLKKYVTD
-364 DGYKIAYST
+364 DAKNFMHYSNTEYDDVFNTAYTTVDDDVKVENYKKAQMILAEDAAAVYIEDPANLVAVSKKFGGYTFYPTAA
-373 DVDGNEIYTSDMS
+373 EDMS
-386 GDTKYAAALQAAL
+386 LLYQ
-399 GYFEAA
+399 
-405 GYTVEN
+405 VE
-411 GQVTAAPAGAKMEY
+411 Q
-425 TVNIGASGNG
+425 
-435 DHPSFQVL
+435 
-443 TNAAAALKTIGFT
+443 
-456 LTVNDLANASDL
+456 
-468 YSSYQSGV
+468 
-476 AEGWVAAWQST
+476 
-487 NDPDTYQLY
+487 
-496 DSNGSTN
+496 
-503 YYKINDS
+503 
-510 DLDELIEAARQTT
+510 
-523 DQDARKAMYKEAMEI
+523 
-538 ILDWGVELP
+538 
-547 VYQRSEATIFSSERV
+547 
-562 DTTTIPN
+562 
-569 DMTPYWTYQSEINKI
+569 
-584 ALK
+584 

>member
-1 MKKKQLLSGV
+1 MEVSYKKLWKLLIDKDMKKKQLLSGV

-105 SDYTISDDAKT
+105 SDYIISDDAKT
-116 YTFTLRDGVTF
+116 YTFTLRDGITF

-180 FLPMMTIAIIPKS
+180 FLPMMTIAIIPQS

-249 VELQAGTIDIS
+249 VELQAGTIDILKYLTS
-260 DPSYSLEAAN
+260 AQAETLGDDYNIVQGSMNLVHAMYLNSAYEPLSKTEVRQALCYAVDRDAINNFIFGGKSHIIGSHMIPAMSKYYEPEAETVYSYDPEKAKELLADAGYADGFDLEITVPSSYSQHVDSAQIIADELSQVGINVTLN
-270 QIATIN
+270 QVEWSTWLQDVYK
-276 GGNSDLDGSVITT
+276 GGN
-289 RLKDFRGYGYIALSA
+289 FQA
-304 ENVKVGNDPA
+304 
-314 SEESKDLR
+314 
-322 KAIMTV
+322 TV
-328 IAAYRDEGI
+328 IGFDG
-337 NSYYGDTAT
+337 TL
-346 IINYPMSNTSW
+346 
-357 AAPSVTD
+357 APSDWLKKYVTD
-364 DGYKIAYST
+364 DAKNFMHYSNTEYDDVFNTAYTTVDDDVKVENYKKAQMILAEDAAAVYIEDPANLVAVSKKFGGYTFYPTAA
-373 DVDGNEIYTSDMS
+373 EDMS
-386 GDTKYAAALQAAL
+386 LLYQ
-399 GYFEAA
+399 
-405 GYTVEN
+405 VE
-411 GQVTAAPAGAKMEY
+411 Q
-425 TVNIGASGNG
+425 
-435 DHPSFQVL
+435 
-443 TNAAAALKTIGFT
+443 
-456 LTVNDLANASDL
+456 
-468 YSSYQSGV
+468 
-476 AEGWVAAWQST
+476 
-487 NDPDTYQLY
+487 
-496 DSNGSTN
+496 
-503 YYKINDS
+503 
-510 DLDELIEAARQTT
+510 
-523 DQDARKAMYKEAMEI
+523 
-538 ILDWGVELP
+538 
-547 VYQRSEATIFSSERV
+547 
-562 DTTTIPN
+562 
-569 DMTPYWTYQSEINKI
+569 
-584 ALK
+584 